1 MRGVRGPR
9 AVIAAAVRRA
19 PALLA
24 ALVLAVGAAGGSGC
38 GKDDLD
44 QLAKDARAKAEQRLE
59 RLRARVEEAL
69 GRLKAAVPRARRT
82 SPAVRSRG
90 RTQPSQ
96 IDAFLTDVLQSV
108 DRFWTRTFAA
118 NALPEPRVAFRWVPP
133 GAREPT
139 GCGAVADDAA
149 AFYCPTDDTIYV
161 AEVFASRLYEGTL
174 TGLPGERAGFG
185 RAAGDF
191 GVAYVVAHEYGHNL
205 QTELGLFRIARTNS
219 SEPFELQAD
228 CLAGAWGRAVYAEGR
243 FDDADVAEAVATA
256 QAVGDF
262 DFTNANHHGTP
273 QERAGAWLTGF
284 RSSDPSTCGQF
295 LPTAA

>member
-1 MRGVRGPR
+1 MTGVRGPR

-24 ALVLAVGAAGGSGC
+24 ALVLAVGAAGTSGC

-44 QLAKDARAKAEQRLE
+44 QLAKDTRAKAEQRLE

-90 RTQPSQ
+90 RTQPSE
-96 IDAFLTDVLQSV
+96 IDAFLTDVLRSV

-118 NALPEPRVAFRWVPP
+118 NALREPRVAYRWVPP
-133 GAREPT
+133 GARERT

-191 GVAYVVAHEYGHNL
+191 GVAYVLAHEYGHNL

-228 CLAGAWGRAVYAEGR
+228 CLAGAWGRSVYAEGR

-262 DFTNANHHGTP
+262 DFTSANHHGTP
-273 QERAGAWLTGF
+273 EQRADAWLTGF
-284 RSSDPSTCGQF
+284 RSSDPSACGEF